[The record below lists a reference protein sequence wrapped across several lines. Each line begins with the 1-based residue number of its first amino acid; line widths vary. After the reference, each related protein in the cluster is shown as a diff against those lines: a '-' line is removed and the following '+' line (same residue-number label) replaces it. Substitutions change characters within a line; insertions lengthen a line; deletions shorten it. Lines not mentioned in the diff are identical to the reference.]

1 MHVTCIAHLQHKFAM
16 RVRAF
21 VKNID
26 VAVVITKAAMLKNKD
41 RKNDFRAAD
50 LPSPPVPVITRW
62 ATWLN

>member
-1 MHVTCIAHLQHKFAM
+1 M

-26 VAVVITKAAMLKNKD
+26 DAVATTKAAMLKNKD
-41 RKNDFRAAD
+41 RKNDFREAG
-50 LPSPPVPVITRW
+50 LPSPPVHVITRW

>member
-1 MHVTCIAHLQHKFAM
+1 MHITCIAHLLHKFAM

-26 VAVVITKAAMLKNKD
+26 DAVATTKAAILKNKD
-41 RKNDFRAAD
+41 RKNDFREAG
-50 LPSPPVPVITRW
+50 LPSPPVHVITRW